1 MKLILSRKGFDSQ
14 SGGCPS
20 PIFPN
25 GTLYSLPIP
34 HKHSEITYG
43 DLWHG
48 DTNIGEMVADLT
60 GNRTKSK
67 TPAHLDPD
75 INHVAYPRQ
84 AGWQPLF
91 GQSGIAQRHLDNQ
104 DVQAGDLFLFFG
116 LFQKVEKTSGRW
128 DFVKGAPRQHIL
140 WGWLQIGEIH
150 KVNGLAK
157 DELPWSRYHPHRH
170 PSRKRNSTNTLYIA
184 SCGLDLGGESIVQGA
199 GCFLKSHEHLVL
211 TNPNGLGVTDWRL
224 PQCFYPDNGKCP
236 LTYHRNPDRWKH
248 GTKYTYLR
256 SVGRGQEFVLD
267 LDQYPGVTDWLME
280 SIFTHLKK

>member
-14 SGGCPS
+14 SGGYPS
-20 PIFPN
+20 PIFPD

-34 HKHSEITYG
+34 YDPSEITYG

-48 DTNIGEMVADLT
+48 DTNIGETVADLT
-60 GNRTKSK
+60 HNRFGPKDH
-67 TPAHLDPD
+67 AHLDPD
-75 INHVAYPRQ
+75 INPIAYPRQ

-128 DFVKGAPRQHIL
+128 CFVKGAPRQHIL

-150 KVNGLAK
+150 KVDGLTK
-157 DELPWSRYHPHRH
+157 DELPWTRYHPHRH
-170 PSRKRNSTNTLYIA
+170 PSRDKDSTNTLYVA
-184 SCGLDLGGESIVQGA
+184 SCGLNLGGGSIAPGA
-199 GCFLKSHEHLVL
+199 GCFLEFHERLVL
-211 TNPNGLGVTDWRL
+211 TNPNGSGVTDWQL
-224 PQCFYPDNGKCP
+224 PRCFYPDNGKCP
-236 LTYHRNPDRWKH
+236 LTYHHNPDRWKH
-248 GTKYTYLR
+248 GKKYTYLQ

-267 LDQYPGVTDWLME
+267 LDQYPDVTDWLIQ
-280 SIFTHLKK
+280 SIFTHVRK